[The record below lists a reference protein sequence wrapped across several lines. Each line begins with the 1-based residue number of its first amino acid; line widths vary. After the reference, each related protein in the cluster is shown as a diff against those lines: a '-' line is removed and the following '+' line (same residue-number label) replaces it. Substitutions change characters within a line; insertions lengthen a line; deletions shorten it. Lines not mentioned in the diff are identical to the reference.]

1 MKRKGNNAFEEW
13 IFQAEYDYESAAVM
27 FKSKRYVYCVFMCH
41 LSLEKSLKGL
51 FVKRKNTFPAKTH
64 SLVFFIEKLELELP
78 DEYLKF
84 IFKLNDV
91 SIPTRYPED
100 LRKLI
105 RAYTKIQTQEIL
117 TKTKKILQWIKEQ

>member
-1 MKRKGNNAFEEW
+1 MKKKSNSAFEEW

-27 FKSKRYVYCVFMCH
+27 FKSKRYVYCIFMCH

-64 SLVFFIEKLELELP
+64 SLIYFVEKLELSIP
-78 DEYLKF
+78 DDYRKF
-84 IFKLNDV
+84 IFMLNDV

-105 RAYTKIQTQEIL
+105 RVYTKTQTQEIL
-117 TKTKKILQWIKEQ
+117 TKTKKIMQWIKEQ

>member
-1 MKRKGNNAFEEW
+1 MKRKGNNAFDEW
-13 IFQAEYDYESAAVM
+13 IFQAEYDYESAVVM
-27 FKSKRYVYCVFMCH
+27 FKSKRYVYCIFMCH

-64 SLVFFIEKLELELP
+64 SLVYFIEKLELELP

-105 RAYTKIQTQEIL
+105 RAYTKVQTQEIL